1 MKEIVLFLFLQ
12 SFNYSTEDLKYQAKN
27 IIRNLAQNSLWEG
40 LKKKVILGFLDEVPL
55 TPPLPP
61 NLGPII
67 ESILLVATINKLFS
81 LVAKL
86 SSSSVQCQLN

>member
-40 LKKKVILGFLDEVPL
+40 LKKRSFLDFWMKFL
-55 TPPLPP
+55 
-61 NLGPII
+61 
-67 ESILLVATINKLFS
+67 
-81 LVAKL
+81 
-86 SSSSVQCQLN
+86 